1 MSEDWRS
8 IYCEPVL
15 PNSNTLSLSSSGADL
30 LASLESLC
38 YTRWGWK
45 STEVITKK
53 LSLALHNGIR
63 ILTSLLF
70 QCLSFNYSVI
80 LEEFLIIYFNAV
92 KEGGFVCGNV
102 RIK

>member
-1 MSEDWRS
+1 M
-8 IYCEPVL
+8 I
-15 PNSNTLSLSSSGADL
+15 
-30 LASLESLC
+30 
-38 YTRWGWK
+38 
-45 STEVITKK
+45 K

-80 LEEFLIIYFNAV
+80 LEEFLIMYFNAV
-92 KEGGFVCGNV
+92 KEEGFVCGNV